1 MYNVVDFNHVQD
13 YVTIENTVT
22 KKVLQVSFTVIDNLI
37 AKGVLDKNQ
46 KLYSSHRTARTINN
60 TVPQT
65 CNFS

>member
-22 KKVLQVSFTVIDNLI
+22 KKVLQVSFTVIDNLR
-37 AKGVLDKNQ
+37 AKGVLDENQ
-46 KLYSSHRTARTINN
+46 KPYSSHRTARTINN

-65 CNFS
+65 CNLS

>member
-22 KKVLQVSFTVIDNLI
+22 KKVLQVSFTVIDNLR
-37 AKGVLDKNQ
+37 AKGALDENQ
-46 KLYSSHRTARTINN
+46 KPYSSHRTARTINN
-60 TVPQT
+60 NVPQT

>member
-22 KKVLQVSFTVIDNLI
+22 KKVLQVSFTVIDNLR
-37 AKGVLDKNQ
+37 AKGALDENQ
-46 KLYSSHRTARTINN
+46 KSHSSHRTTRVVNN
-60 TVPQT
+60 NVPQT